1 MNSLAGSILVISS
14 LIASTLGQT
23 TRNYNCANQPTICQN
38 ICYYQTCVAPGND
51 LFTYDPNGDAD
62 QKRIDSGVTPE
73 PSSRQR
79 PCLGLV
85 DGGPGMETD
94 EFPFA
99 SMAEGGDGASLICT
113 GGREQRVQG
122 GSVRVLYRPLD
133 RANGE
138 QFRLALTN
146 TNGIA
151 FCDQAATPATGC
163 NGKGFPGFRFFADD
177 GIYCQWDIDIPQD
190 EQILCVNA
198 DDGSLVDPPAK
209 LRLRAEEAP
218 RGMNWTNL
226 LHVRDP
232 GLVKRLAAAGETV
245 SMPFE
250 G

>member
-1 MNSLAGSILVISS
+1 MNSLAGPIFVIST
-14 LIASTLGQT
+14 LVASTLGQT
-23 TRNYNCANQPTICQN
+23 TRNYNCARQPTICTN
-38 ICYYQTCVAPGND
+38 ICYYQTCVQPGND
-51 LFTYDPNGDAD
+51 LFNYDPNGDAD
-62 QKRIDSGVTPE
+62 QKREDSGVTPN
-73 PSSRQR
+73 PSSRER

-85 DGGPGMETD
+85 DGGPSMETD

-99 SMAEGGDGASLICT
+99 SMAEGGDGATLICAS
-113 GGREQRVQG
+113 GAEQRSQG
-122 GSVRVLYRPLD
+122 GVLRQLYRPLNG
-133 RANGE
+133 NGE

-151 FCDQAATPATGC
+151 YCDQGATPATGC
-163 NGKGFPGFRFFADD
+163 NGKEFPGFRFFQDD

-190 EQILCVNA
+190 EQIVCVNA

-218 RGMNWTNL
+218 REMNWTNL

-232 GLVKRLAAAGETV
+232 ELVKRLAAEEPV
-245 SMPFE
+245 SIPFE

>member
-1 MNSLAGSILVISS
+1 MNSLAGPIFVLSTLV
-14 LIASTLGQT
+14 ASTLGQT
-23 TRNYNCANQPTICQN
+23 TRNYNCARQPTICTN
-38 ICYYQTCVAPGND
+38 ICYYQTCVQPGND
-51 LFTYDPNGDAD
+51 VFNYDPNGDAD
-62 QKRIDSGVTPE
+62 QKREDSGVTPN
-73 PSSRQR
+73 PSSRER

-99 SMAEGGDGASLICT
+99 SMAEGGDGATLICAS
-113 GGREQRVQG
+113 GAEQRSQG
-122 GSVRVLYRPLD
+122 GVLRQLYRPLNG
-133 RANGE
+133 NGE

-151 FCDQAATPATGC
+151 YCDQGATPATGC
-163 NGKGFPGFRFFADD
+163 NGKEFPGFRFFQDD

-190 EQILCVNA
+190 EQIVCVNA

-218 RGMNWTNL
+218 REMNWNNL

-232 GLVKRLAAAGETV
+232 ELVKRLAAEEPV
-245 SMPFE
+245 SIPFE